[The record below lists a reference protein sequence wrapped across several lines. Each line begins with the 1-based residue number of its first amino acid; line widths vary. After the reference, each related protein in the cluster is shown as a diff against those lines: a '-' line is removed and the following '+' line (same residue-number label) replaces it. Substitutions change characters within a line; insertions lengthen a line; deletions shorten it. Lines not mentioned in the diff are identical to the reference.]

1 LRRLDIA
8 IGRRG
13 ARLGDVTK
21 NRTTGGQRRF
31 CWANSSAMAFRRAA
45 DAKDTLNS
53 SAKFERALV
62 WIPDDGDQ
70 DSETMSI
77 KITK

>member
-53 SAKFERALV
+53 SAKFERALALPTSWALRLV
-62 WIPDDGDQ
+62 L
-70 DSETMSI
+70 S
-77 KITK
+77 